1 MSANVHHAPPETGH
15 SRRNLLMIGAIVVA
29 LLVFGGG
36 YAIGRSNNATES
48 ASPSLAPSPTTTH
61 THSPKPSPSQ
71 SETQSESESPSESG
85 SADPNPTAEPL
96 GDTLPDGRY
105 FVRLNDLQGG
115 EDRPLL
121 VKYDLAY
128 FLTGADADQAAKD
141 RGLETPVPDGYF
153 IVNDSHRTRFVPVG
167 GQLRRSLHPR
177 GQQPAREGAQR
188 AVPRMARRD
197 DAVRLPAQGDVV
209 VVDHDRRRRGREG
222 RTAVPALSRCIG
234 LAVGARCADAAY
246 GS

>member
-1 MSANVHHAPPETGH
+1 MSTNGHHASPETGH
-15 SRRNLLMIGAIVVA
+15 KRRNLLMIGAIVVA

-36 YAIGRSNNATES
+36 YAIGRSTNATES

-61 THSPKPSPSQ
+61 THTPKPSPIQ
-71 SETQSESESPSESG
+71 SETQSESELPSESG

-115 EDRPLL
+115 EDGPLL

-153 IVNDSHRTRFVPVG
+153 IVNDSHRTRFAPLADSFGVRYIPEGNSRPVKAHNAQFLGWLGETTQSDFPPKETSWWWITIAG
-167 GQLRRSLHPR
+167 GEAAKVE
-177 GQQPAREGAQR
+177 QQF
-188 AVPRMARRD
+188 
-197 DAVRLPAQGDVV
+197 LP
-209 VVDHDRRRRGREG
+209 
-222 RTAVPALSRCIG
+222 
-234 LAVGARCADAAY
+234 
-246 GS
+246 